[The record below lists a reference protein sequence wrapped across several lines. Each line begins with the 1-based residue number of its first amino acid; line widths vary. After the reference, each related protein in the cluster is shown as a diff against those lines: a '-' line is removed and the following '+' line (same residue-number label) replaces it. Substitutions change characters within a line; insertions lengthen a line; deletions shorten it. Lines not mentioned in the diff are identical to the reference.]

1 MTTEQPKAA
10 TPNKTSTGLDENI
23 AMLLCYIA
31 GWVTGIV
38 FYIIEKDNKNVKFAA
53 MQSIVV
59 FGGLTAIMIVI
70 SILSVILGYIPVVGH
85 ILGILLWIVSSLCG
99 LGGFVLWII
108 LIVKSLQGTVYKVP
122 FAGDMAEKYVK

>member
-1 MTTEQPKAA
+1 
-10 TPNKTSTGLDENI
+10 
-23 AMLLCYIA
+23 MLLCYIA

-38 FYIIEKDNKNVKFAA
+38 FYIIEKDNRNVKFSA

-59 FGGLTAIMIVI
+59 FGGLTALMIVI
-70 SILSVILGYIPVVGH
+70 SILSMILGNIPVVGH

-108 LIVKSLQGTVYKVP
+108 LVVKSLQGEVYKVP
-122 FAGDMAEKYVK
+122 FAGEMAEKYVK